1 MVVVYSSW
9 WADVWRG
16 RREGRE
22 ARYRRW
28 GSRSGSWRRSWKH
41 YWTLYRYRVY

>member
-16 RREGRE
+16 RRKGRE
-22 ARYRRW
+22 ARYGRW
-28 GSRSGSWRRSWKH
+28 GSRSGGWRRSWEH